1 MNCLIRKERDRST
14 NDWTNFKR
22 KKRCL
27 REAGYGD
34 SFKEMWKNA
43 IQAQIDAA
51 KEGPKAWL
59 KYNKEEFSKEIKH
72 VYEDGMKL
80 ANKVIEN
87 NKIPGP
93 IKEVLEERNKME

>member
-1 MNCLIRKERDRST
+1 MLGEKLAMVIVL
-14 NDWTNFKR
+14 
-22 KKRCL
+22 KKCGRMPYKHKSM
-27 REAGYGD
+27 R
-34 SFKEMWKNA
+34 
-43 IQAQIDAA
+43 Q

-87 NKIPGP
+87 NKILGP
-93 IKEVLEERNKME
+93 IKEVLEERNKNGMKLAKENTH

>member
-1 MNCLIRKERDRST
+1 MEECHTLT
-14 NDWTNFKR
+14 N
-22 KKRCL
+22 RC
-27 REAGYGD
+27 G
-34 SFKEMWKNA
+34 
-43 IQAQIDAA
+43 

-87 NKIPGP
+87 NKILGP
-93 IKEVLEERNKME
+93 IKEVLEERNKNGMKLAKENTH